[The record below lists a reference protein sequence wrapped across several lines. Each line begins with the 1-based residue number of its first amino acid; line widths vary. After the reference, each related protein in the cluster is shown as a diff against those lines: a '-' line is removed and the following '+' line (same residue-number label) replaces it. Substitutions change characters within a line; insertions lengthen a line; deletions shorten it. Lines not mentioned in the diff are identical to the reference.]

1 MLRLSDPN
9 GLHTEGTIA
18 VLQRDVL
25 ELLIS
30 SKALI
35 ARQARRSR
43 LANSGE
49 RVKRIEAELAAYRSQ
64 LERGGL
70 EP

>member
-1 MLRLSDPN
+1 MAMP
-9 GLHTEGTIA
+9 
-18 VLQRDVL
+18 QREVL
-25 ELLIS
+25 ELLIA
-30 SKALI
+30 SKMLI

-49 RVKRIEAELAAYRSQ
+49 RVTRIEAELAAYRSR
-64 LERGGL
+64 LEPEGL

>member
-1 MLRLSDPN
+1 M
-9 GLHTEGTIA
+9 T

-43 LANSGE
+43 LADSGE

-64 LERGGL
+64 LEPEGI

>member
-1 MLRLSDPN
+1 M
-9 GLHTEGTIA
+9 A
-18 VLQRDVL
+18 VIEREVL
-25 ELLIS
+25 ELLIA
-30 SKALI
+30 SKMLI

-49 RVKRIEAELAAYRSQ
+49 RVIRIEAELAAYRLR
-64 LERGGL
+64 LEPEGL